1 MKNILVVLKKE
12 YLGVVRT
19 KSFVIGTLLTPLLG
33 FVFMFLPSILIQ
45 KTKEPQLKLVVVDQ
59 TGWMYSRL
67 DSVLSRDTLPDGSR
81 SVVLSQETYP
91 PGAFEKDKEV
101 LNGKVLAEAIG
112 GYLLIPAGVDT
123 GQSAEYYGKSLGNIM
138 TQERLERHVNN
149 LVIAH
154 RLEARGFKSQNL
166 SELLKRA
173 DLKALQVS
181 EKGAKESSF
190 ISTYL
195 LSFFFIFVL
204 FQSVLGYGQVL
215 ARSIVEEK
223 NTRIIEVLT
232 SSVTPFQLLFG
243 KILGLGSAT
252 LTSIFIW
259 IIMGA
264 LIGTPAARTLS
275 SFGFDLA
282 RTFNPL
288 LVANFFIYLVLGYFL
303 FTSLFAILGAISNSD
318 QEVQQFVFP
327 IVMTMIL
334 PFIIGFAVAQNPSAG
349 WVIILSLIPF
359 FTPTLMMMRISFL
372 PPPAWQLVA
381 SYIIMAASVTA
392 MGWLSAKIFRVGIL
406 MYGKRPTLPELVRW
420 VRYR

>member
-1 MKNILVVLKKE
+1 VKNILVVLKKE

-19 KSFVIGTLLTPLLG
+19 KSFVIGTLLTPVMG
-33 FVFMFLPSILIQ
+33 FIFMFLPSILIQ
-45 KTKEPQLKLVVVDQ
+45 KTKEPQLKLVVIDQ
-59 TGWMYSRL
+59 TGWMYSKL
-67 DSVLSRDTLPDGSR
+67 DSALSRDTLPDGAR
-81 SVVLSQETYP
+81 AIVLSPKACDPSTL
-91 PGAFEKDKEV
+91 EKDKDT
-101 LNGKVLAEAIG
+101 LNGRVLSEEIS
-112 GYLLIPAGVDT
+112 GYLIFPVGVDT
-123 GQSAEYYGKSLGNIM
+123 GQSPEYYAKTTGNII
-138 TQERLERHVNN
+138 TQGRLERRINN
-149 LVIAH
+149 QVIAH
-154 RLEARGFKSQNL
+154 RLERQGFRSQNL
-166 SELLKRA
+166 AEVLKRA

-181 EKGAKESSF
+181 KGGAKETSF
-190 ISTYL
+190 LSTYL

-215 ARSIVEEK
+215 SRSIVEEK

-232 SSVTPFQLLFG
+232 SSVTPFQLLMG

-259 IIMGA
+259 IILGIAAGA
-264 LIGTPAARTLS
+264 PAASTLS
-275 SFGFDLA
+275 SFGFDLSK
-282 RTFNPL
+282 TFNPL
-288 LVANFFIYLVLGYFL
+288 LIVNFFIYLVLGYLL

-349 WVIILSLIPF
+349 WVTVLSLIPF

-372 PPPAWQLVA
+372 PPPTWQLVA
-381 SYIIMAASVTA
+381 SYIIMAVSVA
-392 MGWLSAKIFRVGIL
+392 VMGWLAAKIFRVGIL

-420 VRYR
+420 VRHR

>member
-12 YLGVVRT
+12 YLGVVHT
-19 KSFVIGTLLTPLLG
+19 KSFVIGTLLTPVMG

-45 KTKEPQLKLVVVDQ
+45 KTKEPQLKLVVIDQ
-59 TGWMYSRL
+59 TGWMYAKL
-67 DSVLSRDTLPDGSR
+67 DSALSRDTLPDGTQAIA
-81 SVVLSQETYP
+81 LSQKAYDPSTL
-91 PGAFEKDKEV
+91 EKDKEN
-101 LNGKVLAEAIG
+101 LNGRVLSEEIS
-112 GYLLIPAGVDT
+112 GYLIFPTGVDT
-123 GQSAEYYGKSLGNIM
+123 GASPEYYAKALGNIM
-138 TQERLERHVNN
+138 TQGRLERRLNN

-154 RLEARGFKSQNL
+154 RLESQGFKSQNL
-166 SELLKRA
+166 SEVLKRA

-181 EKGAKESSF
+181 EGGAKEANF
-190 ISTYL
+190 LSTYL

-215 ARSIVEEK
+215 SRSIVEEK

-232 SSVTPFQLLFG
+232 SSVTPFQLLMG

-252 LTSIFIW
+252 LSSIFIW

-264 LIGTPAARTLS
+264 LLGAPAAKSLS
-275 SFGFDLA
+275 SFGFDLSK
-282 RTFNPL
+282 TFNPL
-288 LVANFFIYLVLGYFL
+288 LMVNFFIYLVLGYLL
-303 FTSLFAILGAISNSD
+303 FTSLFAILGATSNSD

-349 WVIILSLIPF
+349 WVTILSLIPF

-372 PPPAWQLVA
+372 PPPAWQLAA
-381 SYIIMAASVTA
+381 SYVIMVTSVII
-392 MGWLSAKIFRVGIL
+392 MGWLAAKIFRVGIL

-420 VRYR
+420 VRHR